1 MSVPIFER
9 QDPAA
14 MQQHLATLQR
24 DFGTFDTAKETIKG
38 KPWFG
43 GGKDHIVSKE
53 DLQVVRDNPSKF
65 NRAQVEAA
73 RFFLEDPSALGQLDT
88 AARTGEP
95 IPDNRIGQQDVNAAV
110 RDAGDFAGAGT
121 FGSQRP
127 AIPVDGATP
136 EQDAATA
143 TLAAIRAEVA
153 SGVPS
158 GNQSFTQ
165 ALKDHQGDTAWLQGY
180 FHALGADQ
188 GGALLHN
195 ALTGGGEG
203 RTQARQALQVLQQ
216 QGVLNA
222 ADLSVGQFK
231 TSPFSE
237 ETFSLKT
244 LLEADKVQQGVEAR
258 EAVMDKTGSTISPV
272 NTVVYDAY
280 DGLLTVSDQ
289 QNDAQIRSMA
299 ERYGIDPALLGGTV
313 AAEMDFDH
321 GVVDVPQ
328 DAVWRRVGFLGKFE
342 VFGYPLLGDGPGVT
356 SVHNSSLKW
365 AVGYLEIN
373 RVPGAAEA
381 QAFYDAGR
389 DNAADLPNAIESS
402 AIVMAALTDVR
413 KTGGASVSQPED
425 MATMWSAYR
434 NGIGGVMPRGD
445 SDEILPRGEGGYP
458 TLEHFLDNRVDAAAQ
473 AAPQAGDPHLKIGGN
488 AYMAEPYFDALSA
501 RS

>member
-24 DFGTFDTAKETIKG
+24 DFGTFDTAKEDVKG

-43 GGKDHIVSKE
+43 GGKDNIVSKE

-110 RDAGDFAGAGT
+110 RDVGDFAGAGT

-143 TLAAIRAEVA
+143 TLAARRSEAI
-153 SGVPS
+153 SGDMTT

-195 ALTGGGEG
+195 ALAGGGEG

-222 ADLSVGQFK
+222 TDLTAGQFK
-231 TSPFSE
+231 TSPFSK
-237 ETFSLKT
+237 ETFSLQT

-258 EAVMDKTGSTISPV
+258 EAVLDKTGGVIDPE
-272 NTVVYDAY
+272 NTPVYDAY
-280 DGLLTVSDQ
+280 DGLLTVTDR

-299 ERYGIDPALLGGTV
+299 ERYNIDPTLLSGTV

-321 GVVDVPQ
+321 GGRDVLQ
-328 DAVWRRVGFLGKFE
+328 DGLWRLGLK
-342 VFGYPLLGDGPGVT
+342 GGAGPGVT
-356 SVHNSSLKW
+356 SVHDSSLKW
-365 AVGYLEIN
+365 AVKYLN
-373 RVPGAAEA
+373 DNKVPGAAEA

-389 DNAADLPNAIESS
+389 DHAANLPNAIESS

-458 TLEHFLDNRVDAAAQ
+458 TLEHFLDNRVDGAAQ

-488 AYMAEPYFDALSA
+488 AYMSEPYFDVLSA